1 MSASERLRELDA
13 AIMHGYL
20 RDGGGPLAT
29 LSLALP
35 QIVALVGVAESVL
48 SDLDRGRSAATPQI
62 GRDIRAALCALDD
75 ALTAGG
81 SE

>member
-1 MSASERLRELDA
+1 MTASERLRELDA

-35 QIVALVGVAESVL
+35 EIVAVVEAAERVVH
-48 SDLDRGRSAATPQI
+48 A
-62 GRDIRAALCALDD
+62 DD
-75 ALTAGG
+75 ALILTGMGPHPTPCRICVALAALEEKL
-81 SE
+81 SA

>member
-35 QIVALVGVAESVL
+35 EIVAVVEAAEREHPAPHNYWAIDADMNEIKTCPTCAVL
-48 SDLDRGRSAATPQI
+48 
-62 GRDIRAALCALDD
+62 AALEEKLKP
-75 ALTAGG
+75 
-81 SE
+81 